1 MLTFL
6 GFLFIFAG
14 VVSFMISS
22 IGLLRM
28 PDLYSRIHAGAKSP
42 TLATLLVVIGTIF
55 LEPAWAPKL
64 LLLAFFVL
72 ATNPLSSSVIA
83 RASHKVDV
91 PHLNSDHVDELK
103 LYEEKK
109 LAEETAARE
118 VLLEQETV
126 EEKATEEENT
136 EEKK

>member
-1 MLTFL
+1 MLTFF
-6 GFLFIFAG
+6 GFLFILAG
-14 VVSFMISS
+14 VVSFLISS

-42 TLATLLVVIGTIF
+42 TLATLLIVIGTIF
-55 LEPAWAPKL
+55 LEPTWAPKL

-91 PHLNSDHVDELK
+91 PCLKSDHEDELK
-103 LYEEKK
+103 LYEEQK
-109 LAEETAARE
+109 LAEEAAARA
-118 VLLEQETV
+118 VVLEQE
-126 EEKATEEENT
+126 KSATEVIEEHT